1 MKAEIMSIGTELL
14 MGELV
19 DTNSTYLA
27 SELAK
32 IGVELSRITKVGDNP
47 DQLREVLDS
56 AWRRSDVI
64 VTTGGLG
71 PTSDD
76 LTRETIAKVL
86 DEEMFVNNG
95 LLKHLKSLFDGRG
108 YPMPESNVK
117 QATLISSAYSIPNP
131 LGTAPGWFVEKDQR
145 IIVAMPGPPRE
156 LQRMWNSE
164 VKSMLKERNQ
174 GVTIL
179 TKTFKTFGITEGGL
193 NELVSPLF
201 ENLNPYL
208 GIYSKSDGIH
218 LRAIASASNE
228 DEASELLR
236 PIEREIRGT
245 VGKAIWGI
253 DDETPEGKM
262 AEFLNKQGES
272 VGIIESFTCGLLVST
287 LGNVPDSGSFMKGG
301 IVVYDPKSYKHYGVD
316 EFTLRNYGIVSAETA
331 ESMATGA
338 RIHFRTKFGI
348 GVSPGSLDF
357 VSDHE
362 PARSGSLYIGFSSV
376 DHTTSVC
383 VNYSQNQLRIRQ
395 RTVTQVMLKFLNL
408 FGNLTE

>member
-1 MKAEIMSIGTELL
+1 MKAEIMAIGTELL

-32 IGVELSRITKVGDNP
+32 IGVELSRITKIGDNP

-64 VTTGGLG
+64 LTIGGLG

-86 DEEMFVNNG
+86 DEEMFVENE
-95 LLKHLKSLFDGRG
+95 LLKHLESLFTGRG

-117 QATLISSAYSIPNP
+117 QATLIPSAYSIPNP

-164 VKSMLKERNQ
+164 VKSLLKERNQ
-174 GVTIL
+174 GITIL

-193 NELVSPLF
+193 NELVSRLF

-218 LRAIASASNE
+218 LRAIASGPNE
-228 DEASELLR
+228 NAAAELLR
-236 PIEREIRGT
+236 PIEKEIRIT

-262 AEFLNKQGES
+262 AEFLNKQGKS
-272 VGIIESFTCGLLVST
+272 VGIIESFTGGLLIST
-287 LGNVPDSGSFMKGG
+287 LGNVADSGSFMKGG
-301 IVVYDPKSYKHYGVD
+301 IVLYDSESYRYYGVD
-316 EFTLRNYGIVSAETA
+316 DLVMKDYGIVSAETA
-331 ESMATGA
+331 ESMAIGA
-338 RIHFRTKFGI
+338 RAHFSTKFGI
-348 GVSPGSLDF
+348 GITPSSLDV
-357 VSDHE
+357 VSDHK
-362 PARSGSLYIGFSSV
+362 ATRTGSLYVGFSSA

-383 VNYSQNQLRIRQ
+383 VNYSPNQLRIRQ
-395 RTVTQVMLKFLNL
+395 RTVTQVMLEFLNL
-408 FGNLTE
+408 YGNLIE

>member
-1 MKAEIMSIGTELL
+1 MKAEIMAIGTELL

-32 IGVELSRITKVGDNP
+32 IGVELSRITKIGDNP

-56 AWRRSDVI
+56 AWRRTDVI
-64 VTTGGLG
+64 LTTGGLG

-86 DEEMFVNNG
+86 DEEMFVKNE
-95 LLKHLKSLFDGRG
+95 LLKHLESLFAGRG

-156 LQRMWNSE
+156 LQLMWNSE

-174 GVTIL
+174 GINIL
-179 TKTFKTFGITEGGL
+179 TKTFKTFGITEGAL

-208 GIYSKSDGIH
+208 GIYSKADGIH
-218 LRAIASASNE
+218 LRAIASAPNE
-228 DEASELLR
+228 NAASELLK
-236 PIEREIRGT
+236 PIEREIRSA
-245 VGKAIWGI
+245 VGKAVWGI

-262 AEFLNKQGES
+262 AEFLNKQGKS
-272 VGIIESFTCGLLVST
+272 VGIIESFTSGLLIST

-301 IVVYDPKSYKHYGVD
+301 IVLDDPESYKYYDVD
-316 EFTLRNYGIVSAETA
+316 DLAMKDYGIVSAETA
-331 ESMATGA
+331 ESMAIGA
-338 RIHFRTKFGI
+338 RVHFSTKFGI
-348 GVSPGSLDF
+348 GITPSSLDV
-357 VSDHE
+357 VSDHKA
-362 PARSGSLYIGFSSV
+362 ARTGSLYVGFSSA

-383 VNYSQNQLRIRQ
+383 VNYSPNQLRIRQ
-395 RTVTQVMLKFLNL
+395 RTVTQTMLEFLNL
-408 FGNLTE
+408 YGNLIE